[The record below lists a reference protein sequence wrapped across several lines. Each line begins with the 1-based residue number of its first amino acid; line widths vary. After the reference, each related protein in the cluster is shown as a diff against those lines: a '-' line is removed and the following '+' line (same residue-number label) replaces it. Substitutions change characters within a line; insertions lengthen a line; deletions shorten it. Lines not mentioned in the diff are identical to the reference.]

1 MSERNR
7 KVTIVEIN
15 CANVGSTGT
24 IMNAIADKACM
35 AGYEML
41 TCCADSKTNRRKRT
55 ERTLYIGNRFT
66 RFFQEKVEELFGIN
80 GFLHFFSTL
89 KLLNIIDNSNVD
101 VIHLH
106 NLHNSYINLPLLFN
120 YIKRKKI
127 KIIWTLHDCW
137 SFTGHCPYF
146 DMISCDK
153 WKTECC
159 HCQQYR
165 DYPKSMVDNSRY
177 MYRLKKEMFTGI
189 RNLTIITP
197 SQWLAGLVKESFL
210 KDYPVKIINN
220 GIDLDT
226 FKPTQ
231 GSFREKY
238 GILPEKH
245 IVLGVAFDWGLR
257 KGLDVFVELASKLD
271 SDRYQIVLVGTN
283 DKIDKHLPKNIISIH
298 RTENQKELA
307 EIYTAADVFV
317 NPTREDNYPTVNME
331 ALACGTP
338 VITYETGGSPEML
351 DKTCG
356 VVVPQNDICE
366 LKKEIIR
373 VCETKPFTA
382 EACVKKAREFDKNE
396 KYKQYV
402 ELYNEVCEDNTI

>member
-1 MSERNR
+1 MM
-7 KVTIVEIN
+7 IVEIN

-24 IMNAIADKACM
+24 IMNAIADKACLE
-35 AGYEML
+35 GYKML

-66 RFFQEKVEELFGIN
+66 RFFQEKVEELFGVN
-80 GFLHFFSTL
+80 GLLHLFSTL
-89 KLLNIIDNSNVD
+89 KILNIIDNFNVD

-137 SFTGHCPYF
+137 SFTGHCPCF
-146 DMISCDK
+146 DMVGCDK

-177 MYRLKKEMFTGI
+177 MYRLKKKMFTGI
-189 RNLTIITP
+189 DNLTIITP
-197 SQWLAGLVKESFL
+197 SKWLAGLVKESFL
-210 KDYPVKIINN
+210 KDYPVRVINN

-226 FKPTQ
+226 FKPTP

-238 GILPEKH
+238 GISPEKH
-245 IVLGVAFDWGLR
+245 IVLGVAFDWGIR
-257 KGLDVFVELASKLD
+257 KGLDVFVELANCLD
-271 SDRYQIVLVGTN
+271 SRKYQIVLVGTN
-283 DKIDKHLPKNIISIH
+283 DRIDKHLPQNIISIH

-317 NPTREDNYPTVNME
+317 NTTREDNYPTVNME

-338 VITYETGGSPEML
+338 VITYDTGGSPEML
-351 DKTCG
+351 DATCG
-356 VVVPQNDICE
+356 VVVPKGDISA
-366 LKKEIIR
+366 LKTEIIR
-373 VCETKPFTA
+373 VCETKPYSTV
-382 EACVKKAREFDKNE
+382 ACLKKAKEFDKNE

-402 ELYNEVCEDNTI
+402 ELYNEMCKGNTV